1 MSRPS
6 KPVELRPVDDL
17 HAEPEDVARL
27 TNNNTDAFKDV
38 EAPVVLGQPAGLTTP
53 KVPVKLPMRVD
64 LETRSQEPCVE
75 TIMDLELPTSELL
88 EDAWENPEKNAK
100 PIAWGWFALLAIIMI
115 SAVIWSL
122 ANVGKSVN
130 HNRQIKEHASS
141 ILTTEEEEERN
152 AAKLID
158 KMDALIRDFHNAS
171 SISTLLPMVRHPER
185 VKPLMEHY
193 YGSRPV
199 LGKRLRSITAFTPL
213 TLKNRADFWMVSVK
227 QSDDTESEFI
237 IQINEAGDPL
247 IDWETYVRYQS
258 MDWPDYVKF
267 RPDGISMDF
276 RVNVRPDNFFSNE
289 FSNSSDWAC
298 YQLNTPDSDEFLYG
312 YVRADSPLVA
322 EINDVILRS
331 GREQA
336 AMILK
341 LHIPQKLESKRGVI
355 IEKLVCD
362 SWLLIEPPAPES

>member
-17 HAEPEDVARL
+17 HAEPEEVVRL
-27 TNNNTDAFKDV
+27 FNNDADEFKDI
-38 EAPVVLGQPAGLTTP
+38 EAPVVLGQPAGHTPP

-64 LETRSQEPCVE
+64 LETRSQEPGVE
-75 TIMDLELPTSELL
+75 TIIDPELPTHELL
-88 EDAWENPEKNAK
+88 EDEWEKPEKKAK
-100 PIAWGWFALLAIIMI
+100 PIAWGWFALLAITMT
-115 SAVIWSL
+115 SAVVWSL
-122 ANVGKSVN
+122 ANVGKSVK
-130 HNRQIKEHASS
+130 HNREIKEEATSL
-141 ILTTEEEEERN
+141 LTTEEEEERN

-171 SISTLLPMVRHPER
+171 SISALLPMVRHPQR

-193 YGSRPV
+193 YGTRPV
-199 LGKRLRSITAFTPL
+199 LNKRLRSITAFTPL

-227 QSDDTESEFI
+227 QSDDVDGEFI
-237 IQINEAGDPL
+237 LQINDAGEPL
-247 IDWETYVRYQS
+247 IDWETHVRYQP
-258 MDWPDYVKF
+258 MDWSEYVKY
-267 RPDGISMDF
+267 RPDGMSMDF

-289 FSNSSDWAC
+289 FSNSTDWVC
-298 YQLNTPDSDEFLYG
+298 YQLNTPDSDGFLYG

-322 EINDVILRS
+322 EINHLILR
-331 GREQA
+331 GGGEQA

-341 LHIPQKLESKRGVI
+341 LHIPQRLESKRGVM

-362 SWLLIEPPAPES
+362 SWLFIEPPAPES